1 MSTPLTLIATI
12 TAAPGHAE
20 ALERELAR
28 PGRPVARRGW
38 LPAVRP
44 ASGPPRLPPVLHDRA
59 VARRRRPG
67 AAPEHRTLPALQP
80 RQRSPAAEREDR
92 PTLSPR
98 LRPVSRSSHESCR
111 LLPIPAHRPS
121 RRPARPRT
129 ARAHA
134 GPARPAGGGPRH
146 LGQPGGYQGPPA
158 RPSRK
163 PARPRCWA
171 GMRRAWCARSAA
183 RSACSV
189 LAIGSG
195 TPGTSPAPV
204 ATASCIGS
212 TSALPGTCRKA
223 STSPRPRP
231 CR

>member
-1 MSTPLTLIATI
+1 LRPIEGTHHEHTPHPDRHHHRRPRPRRG
-12 TAAPGHAE
+12 PGT
-20 ALERELAR
+20 RIAR

-44 ASGPPRLPPVLHDRA
+44 APGPPRLPPVLHDRA

-158 RPSRK
+158 RPAGSR
-163 PARPRCWA
+163 PGQGAGLGRGGRGARGRQRGQPVPSWRSGLVRRGHHPPR
-171 GMRRAWCARSAA
+171 
-183 RSACSV
+183 
-189 LAIGSG
+189 
-195 TPGTSPAPV
+195 
-204 ATASCIGS
+204 
-212 TSALPGTCRKA
+212 
-223 STSPRPRP
+223 
-231 CR
+231 